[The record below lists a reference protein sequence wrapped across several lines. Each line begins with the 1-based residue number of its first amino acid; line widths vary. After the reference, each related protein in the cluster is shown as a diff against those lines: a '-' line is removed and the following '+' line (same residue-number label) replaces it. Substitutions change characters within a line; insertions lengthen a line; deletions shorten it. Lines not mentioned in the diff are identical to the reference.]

1 LGEITLSPNPA
12 SGSINISFNVPT
24 KGKYRF
30 SIIDQ
35 LGRLLNKKEISLD
48 ETLQNILLNTEEL
61 SPAVYNIKIEET
73 NSLYS
78 PKIIKFIKK

>member
-30 SIIDQ
+30 SIIDL
-35 LGRLLNKKEISLD
+35 LGRVLIKKEISLD
-48 ETLQNILLNTEEL
+48 ENLQNILLNTEEL